1 MNPLKLTVIGC
12 GYLGAV
18 HAAAMAHLG
27 HHVLGIDT
35 RPEQVEALSQGR
47 APFYEPGLPEL
58 LVTGA
63 QQGDLRFTSTPTP
76 AELAEADVH
85 FIAVGTPQSATGG
98 EADLSQLWS
107 VVDMLHDALPE
118 GGRSLVVGKS
128 TVPVGTAQQVAERLA
143 GRALVLW
150 NPEFLREGFAVA
162 DTLHPDRIVYG
173 VPADPRDAQEAQTA
187 LDAVYQ
193 DLLEEGIPRIVTDY
207 PTAELVK
214 TAANSFLATKIS
226 FINAMAHLCDTA
238 GADVTV
244 LADAIGHDPRIGRRF
259 LQAGVGFGGG
269 CLPKDIRAFQ
279 ARAGELGVGDALAF
293 LAEVDR
299 VNDTMRAGV
308 IRTVAELLGEHTS
321 AATVTVLGAAFK
333 PDSDD
338 MRNSPALDLAVELSG
353 MVERV
358 VVHDPAAG
366 PILAQRTNRPYEVAA
381 SAQSALGG
389 TDLVIIG
396 TEWREYQDLDPAQ
409 AAGLARNRYVIDG
422 RNCLDAQAWKAAGW
436 SYRGIGRR

>member
-1 MNPLKLTVIGC
+1 MTPLKLTVIGC

-85 FIAVGTPQSATGG
+85 FIAVGTPQSTTGG

-173 VPADPRDAQEAQTA
+173 VPADPADAQEAQA
-187 LDAVYQ
+187 VLDAVYQ

-226 FINAMAHLCDTA
+226 FINAMAHL
-238 GADVTV
+238 
-244 LADAIGHDPRIGRRF
+244 
-259 LQAGVGFGGG
+259 
-269 CLPKDIRAFQ
+269 
-279 ARAGELGVGDALAF
+279 
-293 LAEVDR
+293 
-299 VNDTMRAGV
+299 
-308 IRTVAELLGEHTS
+308 
-321 AATVTVLGAAFK
+321 
-333 PDSDD
+333 
-338 MRNSPALDLAVELSG
+338 
-353 MVERV
+353 
-358 VVHDPAAG
+358 
-366 PILAQRTNRPYEVAA
+366 
-381 SAQSALGG
+381 
-389 TDLVIIG
+389 
-396 TEWREYQDLDPAQ
+396 
-409 AAGLARNRYVIDG
+409 
-422 RNCLDAQAWKAAGW
+422 
-436 SYRGIGRR
+436 